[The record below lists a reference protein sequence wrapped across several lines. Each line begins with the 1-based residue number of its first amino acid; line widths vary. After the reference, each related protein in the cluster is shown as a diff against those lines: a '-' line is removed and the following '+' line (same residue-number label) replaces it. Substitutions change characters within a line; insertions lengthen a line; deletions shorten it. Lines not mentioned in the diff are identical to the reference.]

1 LQKNMNIGKKEGQIL
16 NLEEKDE
23 RPTSNVQRRPLNER
37 MKSNFGKRRSSKLK
51 AYKLKAKSLKA

>member
-1 LQKNMNIGKKEGQIL
+1 MFVGKKEGQIL

-37 MKSNFGKRRSSKLK
+37 RKTGHGWTRASHTDKGRG
-51 AYKLKAKSLKA
+51 